1 LTNHKVKKDSESRKI
16 KSKEL
21 LLSSKELSL
30 TVTTNQA
37 MTFPMKDQATLRR
50 KTEEER
56 IKIKYKSFQMNTI
69 SHKTGPDHS

>member
-37 MTFPMKDQATLRR
+37 MTFPMKDQAILRR
-50 KTEEER
+50 KT
-56 IKIKYKSFQMNTI
+56 
-69 SHKTGPDHS
+69 